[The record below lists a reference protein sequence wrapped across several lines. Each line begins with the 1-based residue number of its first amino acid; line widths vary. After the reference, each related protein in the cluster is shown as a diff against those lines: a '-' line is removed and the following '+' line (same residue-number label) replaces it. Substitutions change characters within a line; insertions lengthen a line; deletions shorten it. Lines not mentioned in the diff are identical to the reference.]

1 MLNQIKIGLAGLIA
15 SVSTFVILMLANR
28 YYPDSIM
35 LKYFQ
40 IESIIVTTETF
51 IACVCKGKF
60 YDKERDT
67 KGLSLLLTISAI
79 ALIIAIALRNTI
91 LILASLSFI
100 ADCYVCYVDD
110 LAIYKSKDIL
120 TPSIVYTLFKTLLA
134 ILIIKFKVFMLIDEV
149 TSIVFINTFS
159 DVILLMVFKRIY
171 WNIKFSNVFNISV
184 FDTGWYKSEIKGI
197 INTLMKNNN
206 SITSRVIKIFVTV
219 SISKISGYES
229 VANFILTV
237 QKAGVPFFAAR
248 DLNYKKKLNRIAD
261 TNELDMKT
269 DSDKSIFRAVMLWYA
284 GVLATVLYYAYSIK
298 VQLVFIVLM
307 GLVQTIHYFVFTG
320 NLYFQE
326 TVLKNRNYGVKI
338 TLFYIL
344 AHTSRFVIMNITG
357 SIYAYII
364 VMFIEPVVHYIYIYY
379 MYRNNRI
386 KNNEEVK
393 IYSLKEIIGYN

>member
-1 MLNQIKIGLAGLIA
+1 M
-15 SVSTFVILMLANR
+15 
-28 YYPDSIM
+28 
-35 LKYFQ
+35 
-40 IESIIVTTETF
+40 
-51 IACVCKGKF
+51 
-60 YDKERDT
+60 
-67 KGLSLLLTISAI
+67 
-79 ALIIAIALRNTI
+79 
-91 LILASLSFI
+91 
-100 ADCYVCYVDD
+100 
-110 LAIYKSKDIL
+110 
-120 TPSIVYTLFKTLLA
+120 
-134 ILIIKFKVFMLIDEV
+134 
-149 TSIVFINTFS
+149 
-159 DVILLMVFKRIY
+159 
-171 WNIKFSNVFNISV
+171 
-184 FDTGWYKSEIKGI
+184 FDTGWYKSEISGI

-219 SISKISGYES
+219 SISKIPGYES

-237 QKAGVPFFAAR
+237 QRAGVPFFAAR

-261 TNELDMKT
+261 TNGLDMKT
-269 DSDKSIFRAVMLWYA
+269 DSDKSIFKAVLLWYI
-284 GVLATVLYYAYSIK
+284 GVLATVLYYAYTIK

-307 GLVQTIHYFVFTG
+307 GLVQTIHYFIFTG

-344 AHTSRFVIMNITG
+344 AHTSRFVIMSITG